1 MGSNYFEFKSVNKG
15 GAVVKIRI
23 RKRRDNPLVRRR
35 FAVLCGTGATADGVH
50 EITRIFFPWFYVDFL
65 FSKPKKT

>member
-1 MGSNYFEFKSVNKG
+1 M
-15 GAVVKIRI
+15 KIRI